1 MTAVEAP
8 QNEAAQEPQTRDSGP
23 RGESES
29 GEPSE
34 LEVLATAVDKAQS
47 RVEDLDD
54 DAKEAALGLKK
65 ALEDF
70 HKPALLQ
77 IVRSLKDDPRGKE
90 LLFALVDEPM
100 VRAVLGLHGIIRA
113 DPITRA
119 KAALESVRPYLQSH
133 GGDVELVK
141 IEDRVAYVR
150 MHGSCNGCS
159 MSAVTLRDGVE
170 EALVNG
176 IEEIDSVEAL
186 EDEPTAAFISLDSIG
201 RKPQKKT
208 LAELGWVEGPEV
220 SEVSSDAML
229 RFDVST
235 NAGDT
240 QSFIVTIADNRLAVF
255 RNECVHQG
263 LSLDGG
269 MVDDGIIICPW
280 HGFKFEA
287 GSGDCVS
294 NPGAQLQQ
302 VPTRVENDRIL
313 VQVEGAR
320 P

>member
-1 MTAVEAP
+1 MTTVESVQDSVDNPPSDAAAP
-8 QNEAAQEPQTRDSGP
+8 A
-23 RGESES
+23 SE
-29 GEPSE
+29 ELSE
-34 LEVLATAVDKAQS
+34 LEVLASAVDKAQS
-47 RVEDLDD
+47 GVDELDD
-54 DAKEAALGLKK
+54 EAKEAALELKK

-70 HKPALLQ
+70 HKPALVQ
-77 IVRSLKDDPRGKE
+77 IVRTLKDDPRGKE
-90 LLFALVDEPM
+90 LLFGLVDEPM

-113 DPITRA
+113 DPMTRA
-119 KAALESVRPYLQSH
+119 NAALDSVRPYLQSH
-133 GGDVELVK
+133 GGDVELVR

-150 MHGSCNGCS
+150 MQGSCNGCS

-170 EALVNG
+170 EALVGG

-186 EDEPTAAFISLDSIG
+186 EDEPTAAFIPLDSIG

-208 LAELGWVEGPEV
+208 MAELGWVEGPEV
-220 SEVSSDAML
+220 SEASSDAML
-229 RFDVST
+229 RFDVT
-235 NAGDT
+235 TDAGDT
-240 QSFIVTIADNRLAVF
+240 QSFIATIADNRIAVF

-287 GSGDCVS
+287 SSGDCVS

-302 VPTRVENDRIL
+302 VPTRIENDRIL
-313 VQVEGAR
+313 VQIEGNT